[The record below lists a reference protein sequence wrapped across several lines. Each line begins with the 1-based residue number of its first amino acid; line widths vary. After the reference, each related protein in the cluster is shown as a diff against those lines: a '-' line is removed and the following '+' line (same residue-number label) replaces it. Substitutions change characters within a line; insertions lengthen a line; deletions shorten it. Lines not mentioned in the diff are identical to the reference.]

1 MEIEIQKIGGKN
13 YVDGKILIDKYIL
26 SMESMQSGIYQKY
39 LMMKNINE
47 KLKFIIPNVY
57 KWTVIS
63 SYTLLYHFLN
73 GEVLHQKL
81 FIRLM
86 NIIISKSKNI
96 YPNFSPEIKFFSGR
110 NGVMKM
116 NIYLSPHNHFG
127 ETFYI
132 TFNTKNL
139 PKEIIE
145 HKNITIILN

>member
-13 YVDGKILIDKYIL
+13 YVDGKILLDKYIL

-63 SYTLLYHFLN
+63 LNILTYHFSN
-73 GEVLHQKL
+73 CKNSDKYVLHPKL

-96 YPNFSPEIKFFSGR
+96 YPNFSPEIK
-110 NGVMKM
+110 
-116 NIYLSPHNHFG
+116 
-127 ETFYI
+127 
-132 TFNTKNL
+132 
-139 PKEIIE
+139 
-145 HKNITIILN
+145 